1 LKLITD
7 MLTSSSPQTYFC
19 DHKAHKANKN
29 IVISD

>member
-1 LKLITD
+1 
-7 MLTSSSPQTYFC
+7 MHTSSSPQTYFH

>member
-1 LKLITD
+1 
-7 MLTSSSPQTYFC
+7 MHTSSSPQTYFY